1 MGDSPRALWR
11 PFRARV
17 AAPAALGANESERA
31 LGVSIPLN
39 GGGSWYSS
47 LTPAAPASAD
57 RSRPSAVAA
66 TNTEEGLMTENEI
79 TADRIVATAEEL
91 GETEFTRPQLAA
103 KLGVSKRDL
112 KEAFNA
118 AKQSGRLQRVG
129 QNAEGQGVF
138 RLTNR

>member
-1 MGDSPRALWR
+1 
-11 PFRARV
+11 
-17 AAPAALGANESERA
+17 
-31 LGVSIPLN
+31 
-39 GGGSWYSS
+39 
-47 LTPAAPASAD
+47 
-57 RSRPSAVAA
+57 
-66 TNTEEGLMTENEI
+66 MTEYEI